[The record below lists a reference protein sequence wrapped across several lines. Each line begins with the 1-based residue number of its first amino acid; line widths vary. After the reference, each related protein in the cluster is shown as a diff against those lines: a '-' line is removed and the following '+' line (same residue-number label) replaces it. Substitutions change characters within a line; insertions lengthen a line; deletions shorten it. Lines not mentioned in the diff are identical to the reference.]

1 MKPIDID
8 KIKTAWKN
16 EKSFQDQKLSE
27 ADIARFLSKKS
38 KDISQLFKTG
48 LIVDMSLKTL
58 VALSFVGIIILF
70 QENLNVLVLASAIIL
85 ALLWAIR
92 YQWLMIGKIPQ
103 TGGSGSVIRSTLE
116 EKISFYHQ
124 KYTYSLF
131 VGALSNALII
141 LAGMLYYFF
150 FKYGEIRHFQWDDY
164 LVFSLTMLIGFGL
177 GAAVQIAQHRFQIKQ
192 LESCL
197 EEIDEDVIG
206 TLTLRD
212 HRNKKRRMVLVFLL
226 ALICG
231 LLLLSYFIF
240 R

>member
-1 MKPIDID
+1 MKPLDLD

-16 EKSFQDQKLSE
+16 EQSFEDQRLSE
-27 ADIARFLSKKS
+27 SDIERFLSKKS
-38 KDISQLFKTG
+38 KDISQLFKMG
-48 LIVDMSLKTL
+48 LIVDISLKTL
-58 VALSFVGIIILF
+58 VVISFVGIIILF
-70 QENLNVLVLASAIIL
+70 KGNLNVVFLASAIIL
-85 ALLWAIR
+85 GLLWAIR

-103 TGGSGSVIRSTLE
+103 SRTSEHVIRTSLE

-124 KYTYSLF
+124 KYTYSLY

-150 FKYGEIRHFQWDDY
+150 FKYGEIRPFQWDDY

-197 EEIDEDVIG
+197 REIDEDVIG
-206 TLTLRD
+206 TLTLREQ
-212 HRNKKRRMVLVFLL
+212 RNKKRRMVLAFLL
-226 ALICG
+226 ALVCG